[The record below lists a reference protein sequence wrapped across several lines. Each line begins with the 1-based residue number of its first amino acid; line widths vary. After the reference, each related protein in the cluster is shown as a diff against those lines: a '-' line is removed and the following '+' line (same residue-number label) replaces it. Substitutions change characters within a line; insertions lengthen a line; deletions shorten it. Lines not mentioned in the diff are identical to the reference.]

1 MTSGPQIELGKKPE
15 AQAISFLILCL
26 LAFCKAG
33 EHIDGAF
40 NTDPLPLVWPY
51 FLYLQALLEGSGI
64 LQ

>member
-1 MTSGPQIELGKKPE
+1 MSSG
-15 AQAISFLILCL
+15 FLQ
-26 LAFCKAG
+26 G
-33 EHIDGAF
+33 RRHIDGAF